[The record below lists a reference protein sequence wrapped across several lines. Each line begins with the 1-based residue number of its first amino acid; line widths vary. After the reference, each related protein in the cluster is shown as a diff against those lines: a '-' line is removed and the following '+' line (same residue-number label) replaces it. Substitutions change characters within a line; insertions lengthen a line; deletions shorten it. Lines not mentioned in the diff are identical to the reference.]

1 MLHEVHGQPV
11 EEGLIGRQVTH
22 DAQVFGRADDASPK
36 DFGPKPI
43 DRDPRG
49 QRVFGRNQPLGQT
62 QTIGGCPSGQR
73 VESLE
78 DRPTHRIALLVVL
91 PTIEHIGHGHG
102 VGLLALDVGHRIPAA
117 NFGALLL
124 EGRDRGLGLLQG
136 QELRLKTRQQPGALF
151 LGPARGGLGQEGAK
165 RFGGRPGSG
174 LGRTEGAGVT
184 AQILHGGAGEHIGLM
199 ALTQFQRHTR
209 ANRARHGRRAR
220 FEISGHSVDVQTH
233 AVGPAG
239 AIASKQ
245 QVLPLPL
252 LGQRLASANL
262 EGVLGPA
269 IHQVGA
275 ERSVLVPQIPAAVG
289 LGVVHAG
296 QQ

>member
-11 EEGLIGRQVTH
+11 QKGLIGRQVTH
-22 DAQVFGRADDASPK
+22 DAQVFGRADNTGPK

-49 QRVFGRNQPLGQT
+49 QRVFGGYQPLGQT
-62 QTIGGCPSGQR
+62 QTIGGCPSGQG

-78 DRPTHRIALLVVL
+78 DRPTHRITLLVVL

-102 VGLLALDVGHRIPAA
+102 VGLFALNVGHRIPAA

-136 QELRLKTRQQPGALF
+136 QELRLKTRRQPGALF
-151 LGPARGGLGQEGAK
+151 LGPVRGGLGQEGAK
-165 RFGGRPGSG
+165 GLRGRPGAG
-174 LGRTEGAGVT
+174 LGRTEGARVT
-184 AQILHGGAGEHIGLM
+184 AQILHGGAGEHIGLVT
-199 ALTQFQRHTR
+199 LTQFQRHTR
-209 ANRARHGRRAR
+209 ANRARDGGRAR
-220 FEISGHSVDVQTH
+220 LQISGHAIDVQTH

-239 AIASKQ
+239 PIASKQ
-245 QVLPLPL
+245 EVLPLPL

-269 IHQVGA
+269 IH
-275 ERSVLVPQIPAAVG
+275 
-289 LGVVHAG
+289 
-296 QQ
+296 

>member
-22 DAQVFGRADDASPK
+22 DAQIFGRANEASPK

-43 DRDPRG
+43 DRNPRG
-49 QRVFGRNQPLGQT
+49 QRVFGRHQPLGQA
-62 QTIGGCPSGQR
+62 QAIGRRSGGQG

-102 VGLLALDVGHRIPAA
+102 VGLLALDMGHRIPAA

-136 QELRLKTRQQPGALF
+136 QELRLKTRQEAGALF
-151 LGPARGGLGQEGAK
+151 LRPVRCGLSQESAK
-165 RFGGRPGSG
+165 GLGGRPGAG
-174 LGRTEGAGVT
+174 LGRTEGAGVNP
-184 AQILHGGAGEHIGLM
+184 QILHRSAGEHIGLM

-220 FEISGHSVDVQTH
+220 FEISGHAIDVQTH
-233 AVGPAG
+233 AVGPARPV
-239 AIASKQ
+239 ARKQ

-252 LGQRLASANL
+252 LSQRLASANL
-262 EGVLGPA
+262 EGVLRPA

-275 ERSVLVPQIPAAVG
+275 ERSVLVPQIPAPVS
-289 LGVVHAG
+289 LGVIHAG